1 MGLFQQAKKY
11 ADRYLEVA
19 KEKEFVEDT
28 LELLEIMEEEAM
40 GAEEIEDE
48 DDLIVMQ
55 EEANR
60 YIRNGQLE
68 EAIATLEIVTKDY
81 PEFWSG
87 HNNLAIAHFQSGNV
101 DKALKLTEM
110 ILEKN
115 PGNIHALCNTLIF
128 LYSIG
133 EHKQVEALAGQLV
146 SVYPISFEH
155 RLKLGTTLA
164 TIGYFEHAYKWFK
177 LLKRQ
182 GYEGDVS
189 FIIGLHIL
197 RIW

>member
-1 MGLFQQAKKY
+1 
-11 ADRYLEVA
+11 
-19 KEKEFVEDT
+19 
-28 LELLEIMEEEAM
+28 
-40 GAEEIEDE
+40 
-48 DDLIVMQ
+48 
-55 EEANR
+55 
-60 YIRNGQLE
+60 
-68 EAIATLEIVTKDY
+68 
-81 PEFWSG
+81 
-87 HNNLAIAHFQSGNV
+87 
-101 DKALKLTEM
+101 M

-133 EHKQVEALAGQLV
+133 EHKQVEVLAAQLV

-164 TIGYFEHAYKWFK
+164 TIGHFEPAYKWFK

-189 FIIGLHIL
+189 FYYWFAYSAYMVKDQQVAEKMWQHVVELHPDK
-197 RIW
+197 REKNRGMH

>member
-1 MGLFQQAKKY
+1 AKKY

-19 KEKEFVEDT
+19 EEKEFVEDT
-28 LELLEIMEEEAM
+28 LELLEIMEEEVM

-87 HNNLAIAHFQSGNV
+87 HNNFAIA
-101 DKALKLTEM
+101 
-110 ILEKN
+110 
-115 PGNIHALCNTLIF
+115 
-128 LYSIG
+128 
-133 EHKQVEALAGQLV
+133 
-146 SVYPISFEH
+146 
-155 RLKLGTTLA
+155 
-164 TIGYFEHAYKWFK
+164 
-177 LLKRQ
+177 
-182 GYEGDVS
+182 
-189 FIIGLHIL
+189 
-197 RIW
+197 

>member
-1 MGLFQQAKKY
+1 
-11 ADRYLEVA
+11 
-19 KEKEFVEDT
+19 
-28 LELLEIMEEEAM
+28 M

-128 LYSIG
+128 YIQLESIN
-133 EHKQVEALAGQLV
+133 K
-146 SVYPISFEH
+146 
-155 RLKLGTTLA
+155 
-164 TIGYFEHAYKWFK
+164 
-177 LLKRQ
+177 
-182 GYEGDVS
+182 
-189 FIIGLHIL
+189 
-197 RIW
+197 

>member
-19 KEKEFVEDT
+19 EEKEFVEDT

-87 HNNLAIAHFQSGNV
+87 H
-101 DKALKLTEM
+101 
-110 ILEKN
+110 
-115 PGNIHALCNTLIF
+115 
-128 LYSIG
+128 
-133 EHKQVEALAGQLV
+133 
-146 SVYPISFEH
+146 
-155 RLKLGTTLA
+155 
-164 TIGYFEHAYKWFK
+164 
-177 LLKRQ
+177 
-182 GYEGDVS
+182 
-189 FIIGLHIL
+189 II
-197 RIW
+197 

>member
-19 KEKEFVEDT
+19 EEKEFVEDT

-87 HNNLAIAHFQSGNV
+87 HNNLAIAHFN
-101 DKALKLTEM
+101 
-110 ILEKN
+110 
-115 PGNIHALCNTLIF
+115 
-128 LYSIG
+128 
-133 EHKQVEALAGQLV
+133 LV
-146 SVYPISFEH
+146 M
-155 RLKLGTTLA
+155 
-164 TIGYFEHAYKWFK
+164 
-177 LLKRQ
+177 
-182 GYEGDVS
+182 
-189 FIIGLHIL
+189 
-197 RIW
+197 

>member
-110 ILEKN
+110 ILEK
-115 PGNIHALCNTLIF
+115 TLVIYMRF
-128 LYSIG
+128 VIRLFFYIQLESIN
-133 EHKQVEALAGQLV
+133 K
-146 SVYPISFEH
+146 
-155 RLKLGTTLA
+155 
-164 TIGYFEHAYKWFK
+164 
-177 LLKRQ
+177 
-182 GYEGDVS
+182 
-189 FIIGLHIL
+189 
-197 RIW
+197 

>member
-1 MGLFQQAKKY
+1 
-11 ADRYLEVA
+11 
-19 KEKEFVEDT
+19 
-28 LELLEIMEEEAM
+28 M

-110 ILEKN
+110 ILEK
-115 PGNIHALCNTLIF
+115 TLVIYMRF
-128 LYSIG
+128 VIRLFFYIQLESIN
-133 EHKQVEALAGQLV
+133 K
-146 SVYPISFEH
+146 
-155 RLKLGTTLA
+155 
-164 TIGYFEHAYKWFK
+164 
-177 LLKRQ
+177 
-182 GYEGDVS
+182 
-189 FIIGLHIL
+189 
-197 RIW
+197 

>member
-1 MGLFQQAKKY
+1 MQK
-11 ADRYLEVA
+11 
-19 KEKEFVEDT
+19 KEFVEDT

-48 DDLIVMQ
+48 DDLIVMR

-133 EHKQVEALAGQLV
+133 GHKQVEALAAQLV

-164 TIGYFEHAYKWFK
+164 TIGHFEPAYKWFK

-182 GYEGDVS
+182 GYEETLV